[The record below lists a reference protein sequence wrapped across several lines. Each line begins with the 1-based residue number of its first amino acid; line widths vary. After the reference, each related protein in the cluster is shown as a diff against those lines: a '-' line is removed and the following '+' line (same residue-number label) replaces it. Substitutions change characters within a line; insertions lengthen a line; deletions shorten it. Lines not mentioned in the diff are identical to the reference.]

1 MNWEEFLF
9 NNLGRLNPRLVAW
22 FEKRLRKISS
32 VNQMIEKEYD
42 EMMADL
48 EGSLKPYRGEFPSF
62 TEIPATGRGRDEIL
76 REMEALHTHE
86 QSLWQDG
93 FVSGAVYHGN
103 QEHIDFLN
111 KVYAINSQ
119 SNPLHADVWPSA
131 TKFESEIVAMT
142 ADMLG
147 GADRSESFIRR
158 DRKHHAGDE
167 NLPRSRPPGKRY
179 YPARN
184 GCSRHGARRI
194 RQGQPIFQHQN
205 GAHPCR

>member
-147 GADRSESFIRR
+147 GADQGICGTVSSGGAGVSPSAGASPDSSAVCASSGSASSYRPSRR
-158 DRKHHAGDE
+158 
-167 NLPRSRPPGKRY
+167 
-179 YPARN
+179 
-184 GCSRHGARRI
+184 
-194 RQGQPIFQHQN
+194 
-205 GAHPCR
+205 